1 MGTHYVGTKSE
12 VDALN
17 AYIKLVRAAES
28 VSARAHAILPREI
41 TLSQFSVLET
51 LLHRGPLCQG
61 VLAGKLLRSG
71 GNLTLIVGNLE
82 KMGFVTRVRN
92 PDDRRYITVSLT
104 ETGRAFISEL
114 FPRVAASIT
123 RELGALSTAEQFTLG
138 WLCKKAGTRSTS
150 AAASTPVVAAEA

>member
-1 MGTHYVGTKSE
+1 

-28 VSARAHAILPREI
+28 VSARAHAILPKTL

-51 LLHRGPLCQG
+51 LLHRGPLHQG
-61 VLAGKLLRSG
+61 ELAGKLLRSG
-71 GNLTLIVGNLE
+71 GNLTLIVSNLE

-104 ETGRAFISEL
+104 EKGRTFISEL

-138 WLCKKAGTRSTS
+138 WLCKKAGIRGVPG
-150 AAASTPVVAAEA
+150 AAHTPAVASDA